1 MTEHSQPAP
10 LTGVSVLEVGTG
22 IAGAYCGK
30 LFADMGAKVLFDGGR
45 IAFIGKSMADPVI
58 AVCTPYDEEQPQ
70 SAGNGNM
77 VAIDAGSRE
86 AVDTLYNKALELGAT
101 DEGAPGQRIEGFYAG
116 YFRDLDG
123 NKLNA
128 FCMVTAE

>member
-1 MTEHSQPAP
+1 MIGYVT
-10 LTGVSVLEVGTG
+10 LGTSD
-22 IAGAYCGK
+22 IEKAKAFYSS

-58 AVCTPYDEEQPQ
+58 AVCKPYDEDSAQ

-86 AVDTLYNKALELGAT
+86 TVDALYNKAIELGAT
-101 DEGAPGQRIEGFYAG
+101 CDGPAGERMPPFYGAYIRDADNNKICFYKMG
-116 YFRDLDG
+116 
-123 NKLNA
+123 
-128 FCMVTAE
+128 